1 MSKNGIE
8 ARLAALEARVA
19 GLEGELAARPTQDD
33 IEAARNEARCQEM
46 LLQARLDDLFP
57 SAADQSV
64 ERRI

>member
-1 MSKNGIE
+1 MFKNDTE

-19 GLEGELAARPTQDD
+19 ELEGELAARPTHDD